1 MAAAG
6 APLPPAVQEAGEEEA
21 GGAGAAMGAEQSAE
35 AGSRPGEP
43 SASGRCPPRSR
54 GGKGRRTPVGGRAA
68 AGWARDPGSGFPV
81 RLARRGVPAGRGGCG
96 SVAAQRPAAGAWR
109 GGSGGGEGRR
119 RLLWRKGTVFLCEA
133 AAGPCWG
140 EGEGGHQPG
149 AGRQSRRGGC
159 TPEPERGPICCR
171 QGAGGREGAGLGGEQ
186 GGRVSVVQVFQNQ
199 LLPHLE
205 KALLNVMHPQREG
218 EEGVLQSFSDVSNV
232 CILQKMYLCYVKHSD
247 DGLGLSSGGVCLLI

>member
-1 MAAAG
+1 MAPAPPWERSRARRPGAARASPAPQVG
-6 APLPPAVQEAGEEEA
+6 ARRVPGAGRGGERPLA
-21 GGAGAAMGAEQSAE
+21 GGQ
-35 AGSRPGEP
+35 R
-43 SASGRCPPRSR
+43 
-54 GGKGRRTPVGGRAA
+54 
-68 AGWARDPGSGFPV
+68 
-81 RLARRGVPAGRGGCG
+81 PAGRGTREAGSPSVWPGGGCLREG
-96 SVAAQRPAAGAWR
+96 GDAVLWRRSAPLQGPGAAV
-109 GGSGGGEGRR
+109 SGGGEGRR
-119 RLLWRKGTVFLCEA
+119 RLLWRKGTFFLCEA
-133 AAGPCWG
+133 AAGGGRPLLG

-205 KALLNVMHPQREG
+205 KALLNVMRPQREG
-218 EEGVLQSFSDVSNV
+218 EKVVLQSFSDVGNV

-247 DGLGLSSGGVCLLI
+247 DRLGLNSGGVCLLI